1 MVHQLSRFSSQ
12 NPFRKNRGRV
22 TCTSFHPTKPWF
34 LVATQNNVRIYNLA
48 KQTLIKK
55 LLAGGGVVTSISV
68 HSSGDHVLLGTE
80 DNRCLW
86 CAPSRSFAGR
96 AQPLQMFQ
104 PAAPCPRAGACRS
117 VHPDL

>member
-96 AQPLQMFQ
+96 AQPLQMF
-104 PAAPCPRAGACRS
+104 
-117 VHPDL
+117 